1 MRLSSVLD
9 KGPVASTNA
18 RAAPRATETT
28 RGEWGSSPRP
38 GVCTK
43 PMRRAWAVR
52 SSSEQRRWML
62 AAVSG
67 IGERQRRAV
76 DAAVS
81 DARVCLR
88 QYLASLL
95 LLGGPGG
102 RGQFDGASEG
112 GRGGAGRVPWRRRR
126 RRPCS
131 PWMMPLPRLPASAR
145 VSVAERR
152 LGAHVR
158 ECECVWGLCA
168 LALSRLLIL
177 VRPAFLTP
185 YRFSSSR
192 V

>member
-52 SSSEQRRWML
+52 SGSEQRRWML

-88 QYLASLL
+88 QYLGAAGGLALALGCRGLASLL

-112 GRGGAGRVPWRRRR
+112 GREGRGGALVPA
-126 RRPCS
+126 PATS
-131 PWMMPLPRLPASAR
+131 LQPLDDASLPARA
-145 VSVAERR
+145 
-152 LGAHVR
+152 
-158 ECECVWGLCA
+158 
-168 LALSRLLIL
+168 
-177 VRPAFLTP
+177 
-185 YRFSSSR
+185 
-192 V
+192 